1 MKTSISSSLARAS
14 ACAFLLFIA
23 IPHAASAQ
31 AGEDQ
36 TDAQNPGEVP
46 EESLQIVRNA
56 RSVYV
61 YRYEENMGDIDP
73 HADFTSARR
82 VTEAAAIQEL
92 RALLS
97 ENAAYSPQFT
107 ARCLPS
113 WDYGLEFRENDER
126 RVTFLF
132 SFRCNQMMIYER
144 KVYRDFT
151 PQSVKF
157 HALFSFELDED
168 TTIPL
173 AVF

>member
-1 MKTSISSSLARAS
+1 MNTSISSSLARAF
-14 ACAFLLFIA
+14 ACAFLLYIA
-23 IPHAASAQ
+23 LPHAARA
-31 AGEDQ
+31 EDIE
-36 TDAQNPGEVP
+36 AQNPGEVP
-46 EESLQIVRNA
+46 EASLQIVRNA
-56 RSVYV
+56 RAVYV

-92 RALLS
+92 RRLLS

-113 WDYGLEFRENDER
+113 WDYGLEFRESDAS

-132 SFRCNQMMIYER
+132 SFRCKQMMIYER

-168 TTIPL
+168 TTVPL
-173 AVF
+173 PVL